1 MPKLKMKSG
10 KVKHY
15 SYTAK
20 GQAAYK
26 KAKSKKT
33 KRKR

>member
-1 MPKLKMKSG
+1 MPKLKMKRG
-10 KVKHY
+10 KVKHF

-26 KAKSKKT
+26 KAKSKQ

>member
-26 KAKSKKT
+26 KAKKKT

>member
-15 SYTAK
+15 SYTK
-20 GQAAYK
+20 QGKAAYK
-26 KAKSKKT
+26 KAKSRSRKK
-33 KRKR
+33 